1 MATYRYFILKDE
13 GLLVVEG
20 SYFNEY
26 FYTIK
31 FGNTY
36 YLMERATGVKIAL
49 SSNYDDFKKNYEKIM
64 VEYKD
69 YLSKA
74 GLYNTARY
82 VTSRSLANDEKIYNY
97 LGDRPDPF
105 KNDVDFSSLEKWDLE
120 KDGCL
125 SSRSMVH
132 LQDVLKDEQVQ
143 KEKEEAIRKKIEL
156 EKTAKKTTKQLKKLN
171 KQLKKLNKNLG
182 KYDEWEDMEM
192 GMFDDD

>member
-1 MATYRYFILKDE
+1 
-13 GLLVVEG
+13 
-20 SYFNEY
+20 
-26 FYTIK
+26 
-31 FGNTY
+31 
-36 YLMERATGVKIAL
+36 MESPPWA
-49 SSNYDDFKKNYEKIM
+49 
-64 VEYKD
+64 
-69 YLSKA
+69 
-74 GLYNTARY
+74 
-82 VTSRSLANDEKIYNY
+82 
-97 LGDRPDPF
+97 DPF
-105 KNDVDFSSLEKWDLE
+105 KNDVDFSTLEKWDLE
-120 KDGCL
+120 KDGRL